1 MSFEIECITEF
12 AAAPGPDVWNHV
24 LAGSAADP
32 LFLSRQFQEA
42 WWCTFCC
49 NPSASCQLALLLLR
63 EGGTLVG
70 VAPFYLS
77 VVDDAA
83 WAEETSRAAGWR
95 RIVARAAAQADPAV
109 DLPEG
114 RTAAGAAAA
123 TDAEPPQAAPRT
135 GERVIRLVGGVAVA
149 DYLNIIAP
157 LGRECEA
164 WTAVLAYWARRAAD
178 WDVLDLHSLPPAA
191 ACAARCAAATSHG
204 TVWCGVEETC
214 PALALPAAWDD
225 YLAALGKKDRH
236 ELRRKLR
243 RAESYPDPLTW
254 KIVNKGPELAAA
266 LETFIAL
273 HRRSDEAKARFMT
286 PVMEMFFHRV
296 LTALGPTG
304 RLEVATLYADDHP
317 VAAYLSFREAARLLL
332 YNSGYDPRYGGYN
345 TGFALLVYRI
355 QQAIEEGVQTFD
367 FLRGDERYK
376 YDLGAQDQFI
386 YRVIIRK

>member
-1 MSFEIECITEF
+1 MSFEIECVTEF
-12 AAAPGPDVWNHV
+12 AAAPGPDAWDQI
-24 LAGSAADP
+24 LARSAADP
-32 LFLSRQFQEA
+32 LFLSRPFQEA

-77 VVDDAA
+77 TVDDAA
-83 WAEETSRAAGWR
+83 WAEETSRAADWQ

-109 DLPEG
+109 GLPEG
-114 RTAAGAAAA
+114 RTAAGEAAA
-123 TDAEPPQAAPRT
+123 TDAAPPDAAPRP
-135 GERVIRLVGGVAVA
+135 GERVLRLVGGVAVA

-157 LGRECEA
+157 LGRECAA
-164 WTAVLAYWARRAAD
+164 WAAVLAYWAGRAAD
-178 WDVLDLHSLPPAA
+178 WDVLDLHSLPAA
-191 ACAARCAAATSHG
+191 TATSARCAAASYG
-204 TVWCGVEETC
+204 TVWWGVEETC
-214 PALALPAAWDD
+214 PVLALPAAWDD

-254 KIVNKGPELAAA
+254 KVVNSGPGLAAA

-286 PVMEMFFHRV
+286 PVMELFFHRL
-296 LTALGPTG
+296 LTTLAPTG
-304 RLEVATLYADDHP
+304 WLEVATLYADDHP
-317 VAAYLSFREAARLLL
+317 VAAYLSFRQAARLLL

-355 QQAIEEGVQTFD
+355 RQAIEEGVQTFD

>member
-77 VVDDAA
+77 TVDDAA
-83 WAEETSRAAGWR
+83 WDEELARAVDGR
-95 RIVARAAAQADPAV
+95 RIVARAAAQAD
-109 DLPEG
+109 
-114 RTAAGAAAA
+114 RTVAQALGEAAAA
-123 TDAEPPQAAPRT
+123 PPDAAPRP
-135 GERVIRLVGGVAVA
+135 GERVVRLVGGVAVA

-157 LGRECEA
+157 AGRECEA
-164 WTAVLAYWARRAAD
+164 WAAVLAYWAGRAAD

-191 ACAARCAAATSHG
+191 ATSARYAAAAHG
-204 TVWCGVEETC
+204 TVWWGVEETC

-254 KIVNKGPELAAA
+254 QTVNKGPELAAA

-286 PVMEMFFHRV
+286 PVMEAFFHR
-296 LTALGPTG
+296 LLAAFAATG
-304 RLEVATLYADDHP
+304 RLEVATLYADAHP

-355 QQAIEEGVQTFD
+355 RRAIEEGVQTFD

>member
-1 MSFEIECITEF
+1 MSFEIECVTEF
-12 AAAPGPDVWNHV
+12 AAGPAPDEWDRV

-70 VAPFYLS
+70 VAPFYLAS
-77 VVDDAA
+77 VDAEA
-83 WAEETSRAAGWR
+83 WADETSRAADWQ
-95 RIVARAAAQADPAV
+95 RIVARAAAQGDPAA
-109 DLPEG
+109 DRPMG
-114 RTAAGAAAA
+114 RTAAGEAAAPA
-123 TDAEPPQAAPRT
+123 ARPLEAAPRL
-135 GERVIRLVGGVAVA
+135 GERVVRLAGGVAVA
-149 DYLNIIAP
+149 DYLDIIAP
-157 LGRECEA
+157 VGRERDA
-164 WTAVLAYWARRAAD
+164 WAAVLAYWAGRADD

-191 ACAARCAAATSHG
+191 ASAVRCAAASAG

-214 PALALPAAWDD
+214 PVLALPGTWDD
-225 YLAALGKKDRH
+225 YLAGLGKKDRH

-243 RAESYPDPLTW
+243 RAESHPEPLTW
-254 KIVNKGPELAAA
+254 KLVNKGPELAAA

-286 PVMEMFFHRV
+286 PIMVTFFHR
-296 LTALGPTG
+296 LLAAFAPTG
-304 RLEVATLYADDHP
+304 RMEVATLYAGDQP
-317 VAAYLSFREAARLLL
+317 VAAYLSFRQAARLLL
-332 YNSGYDPRYGGYN
+332 YNSGYDPRYGGYSA
-345 TGFALLVYRI
+345 GFALLVYRI
-355 QQAIEEGVQTFD
+355 RQAIEEGVQTFD

>member
-1 MSFEIECITEF
+1 MSFEIECVTEF
-12 AAAPGPDVWNHV
+12 AAGPAPDEWDRV
-24 LAGSAADP
+24 LAGSAADA
-32 LFLSRQFQEA
+32 LFLSRPFQEA

-77 VVDDAA
+77 TVDEAG
-83 WAEETSRAAGWR
+83 WAEETSRAADWR
-95 RIVARAAAQADPAV
+95 RIVARTAAQDNPEAAR
-109 DLPEG
+109 PEG
-114 RTAAGAAAA
+114 RTAAGESAATAAA
-123 TDAEPPQAAPRT
+123 PPEAAPRP
-135 GERVIRLVGGVAVA
+135 GERVVRLVGGVAVA

-157 LGRECEA
+157 AGRECEA
-164 WTAVLAYWARRAAD
+164 WAAVLAYWAGRAAD
-178 WDVLDLHSLPPAA
+178 WDVLDLHSLPAA
-191 ACAARCAAATSHG
+191 SATSARCAASAHG
-204 TVWCGVEETC
+204 AVWCGVEETC
-214 PALALPAAWDD
+214 PVLALPAAWDD

-243 RAESYPDPLTW
+243 RAESHPEPLTW
-254 KIVNKGPELAAA
+254 RTVNKGPELAAA

-286 PVMEMFFHRV
+286 PIMVTFFHR
-296 LTALGPTG
+296 LLAAFAPTG
-304 RLEVATLYADDHP
+304 WLEVATLYAGDHP
-317 VAAYLSFREAARLLL
+317 VAAYLSFRQAARLLL
-332 YNSGYDPRYGGYN
+332 YNSGYDPRYGGYSA
-345 TGFALLVYRI
+345 GFALLVYRI
-355 QQAIEEGVQTFD
+355 RQAIEEGVQTFD